1 MNAPPLNP
9 ALPLAGKRGL
19 VTGIA
24 NADSIA
30 WGCAKAFRAMGA
42 ELAVTYL
49 NDKALPHVEPLAR
62 QVDASLLM
70 PLNLLN
76 EGELEAVFDRVT
88 AEWGQLDF
96 VLHSIAFAPR
106 ADLHGRVTDCSREGF
121 LQAMDVSCW
130 SFIRMAKLAEPLMTQ
145 GGALFCMSYYGS
157 QMVVEHYNMM
167 GPVKAALESATRY
180 LAAELGPQG
189 IRVHAI
195 SPGPLKTRAASGI
208 AEFDALLDRAQSK
221 APARS
226 LVSIDDVGEATAWLA
241 TDAARLMTGQTLYI
255 DGGYH
260 IID

>member
-1 MNAPPLNP
+1 MSAH
-9 ALPLAGKRGL
+9 LPLAGKRGL

-76 EGELEAVFDRVT
+76 ESELEAVFDRVT
-88 AEWGQLDF
+88 QAWGGLDF

-106 ADLHGRVTDCSREGF
+106 DDLHGRVTDCSRAGF

-130 SFIRMAKLAEPLMTQ
+130 SFIRMAKLAEPLMPQ

-157 QMVVEHYNMM
+157 QMVVEHSHMM
-167 GPVKAALESATRY
+167 GPVTAALESATRY